1 MIVPRNSISFSL
13 PQKADSQM
21 EPANIADLIRAYVRA
36 EASEEETRIV
46 REYIMA
52 DLNHFDILL
61 RIMREEAMLELHLDP
76 ADDFLAEQLR
86 RCAPKAF
93 AERPRIGDKDTD
105 KDKPKADMFRA
116 GRPQRTAIPAFQI
129 LKDNILPD

>member
-105 KDKPKADMFRA
+105 KPKADIFRA
-116 GRPQRTAIPAFQI
+116 GRPQRTAIPAFQV

>member
-1 MIVPRNSISFSL
+1 
-13 PQKADSQM
+13 M

-52 DLNHFDILL
+52 DLNHIDIQL
-61 RIMREEAMLELHLDP
+61 RIKREEAMLELHLHP

-93 AERPRIGDKDTD
+93 AERPWIGDKDKD

-116 GRPQRTAIPAFQI
+116 GRPQRTAIPAFKV

>member
-93 AERPRIGDKDTD
+93 AERPRIGDKD
-105 KDKPKADMFRA
+105 KDKADMFQA
-116 GRPQRTAIPAFQI
+116 GRPQHTAIPAFQI

>member
-21 EPANIADLIRAYVRA
+21 EPANIADLIRVGFGL
-36 EASEEETRIV
+36 
-46 REYIMA
+46 A
-52 DLNHFDILL
+52 DSG
-61 RIMREEAMLELHLDP
+61 P
-76 ADDFLAEQLR
+76 AEQLR

-105 KDKPKADMFRA
+105 KDKPKADMFSA

>member
-1 MIVPRNSISFSL
+1 
-13 PQKADSQM
+13 M

-93 AERPRIGDKDTD
+93 AERPRIGDKDKD

-116 GRPQRTAIPAFQI
+116 GRPQRTAIPAFQV